1 MNSELFEALDMLEK
15 EKGISK
21 DYMLERVEAAL
32 ISAYKRDRNGLA
44 NVRVEINKDKQDI
57 KMFEQKTIVE
67 EVGDPELEI
76 GLADALKINRKYTL
90 GDTCEIEL
98 KPKNFRRLS
107 AQTAK
112 QVIIQGI
119 REAERSMMIKEY
131 ESKKEEIITAIVD
144 KIDPENEDV
153 LVDTGTSKVYLKKAE
168 QIPGE
173 HFNVGDH
180 IKVFVTEVM
189 KESLRGPLVSLSRTA
204 PGLVK
209 RLFELEI
216 PEIQQGVVVIMS
228 ITREAGSRTKMA
240 VMSRDANVDP
250 IGACIGNKGMRIQS
264 IVSELRGE
272 KIDVIKYSEDPV
284 EYISAALSPATV
296 KEVIIDS
303 EKSCRVV
310 VDADQLSLA
319 IGKEGQN
326 ARLAARL
333 TGYKIDIKT
342 RAALEEEEAKKRAF
356 LEAAE
361 KEQERED
368 EEDAEIEAQ
377 AAHKEAH
384 PEEAATVQ
392 TGAEETTAGTVG
404 DDEV

>member
-1 MNSELFEALDMLEK
+1 MNSELFEALELLEK
-15 EKGISK
+15 EKGIAV
-21 DYMLERVEAAL
+21 DYMLERIEAAL
-32 ISAYKRDRNGLA
+32 ISAYKRDRGGLA
-44 NVRVEINKDKQDI
+44 NVRVDINKEKKSI
-57 KMFEQKTIVE
+57 RMFEQKNIVE
-67 EVGDPELEI
+67 EVVDPEQEVTLEE
-76 GLADALKINRKYTL
+76 ARQVNKRYSL
-90 GDTCEIEL
+90 GGICETEL
-98 KPKNFRRLS
+98 KPKSFRRLS

-119 REAERSMMIKEY
+119 REAERSIIIKEY

-144 KIDPENEDV
+144 KVDPENEDV

-173 HFNVGDH
+173 RFNVGDR

-216 PEIQQGVVVIMS
+216 PELQDGTIVIMS

-240 VMSRDANVDP
+240 VMSRDENVDP
-250 IGACIGNKGMRIQS
+250 IGACIGNRGMRIQN
-264 IVSELRGE
+264 ITNELRGE
-272 KIDVIKYSEDPV
+272 KIDIIKYSEDPV
-284 EYISAALSPATV
+284 EYISAALSPAQV
-296 KEVIIDS
+296 REVIIDS
-303 EKSCRVV
+303 ERSCRVV

-333 TGYKIDIKT
+333 TGFKIDIKT
-342 RAALEEEEAKKRAF
+342 KAALEEEEAAKQA
-356 LEAAE
+356 LIDAAE
-361 KEQERED
+361 PS
-368 EEDAEIEAQ
+368 EEDNEI
-377 AAHKEAH
+377 
-384 PEEAATVQ
+384 
-392 TGAEETTAGTVG
+392 
-404 DDEV
+404 

>member
-144 KIDPENEDV
+144 KIDP
-153 LVDTGTSKVYLKKAE
+153 
-168 QIPGE
+168 
-173 HFNVGDH
+173 
-180 IKVFVTEVM
+180 
-189 KESLRGPLVSLSRTA
+189 
-204 PGLVK
+204 
-209 RLFELEI
+209 
-216 PEIQQGVVVIMS
+216 
-228 ITREAGSRTKMA
+228 
-240 VMSRDANVDP
+240 
-250 IGACIGNKGMRIQS
+250 
-264 IVSELRGE
+264 
-272 KIDVIKYSEDPV
+272 
-284 EYISAALSPATV
+284 AT
-296 KEVIIDS
+296 I
-303 EKSCRVV
+303 
-310 VDADQLSLA
+310 
-319 IGKEGQN
+319 
-326 ARLAARL
+326 
-333 TGYKIDIKT
+333 
-342 RAALEEEEAKKRAF
+342 
-356 LEAAE
+356 
-361 KEQERED
+361 
-368 EEDAEIEAQ
+368 
-377 AAHKEAH
+377 
-384 PEEAATVQ
+384 
-392 TGAEETTAGTVG
+392 
-404 DDEV
+404 